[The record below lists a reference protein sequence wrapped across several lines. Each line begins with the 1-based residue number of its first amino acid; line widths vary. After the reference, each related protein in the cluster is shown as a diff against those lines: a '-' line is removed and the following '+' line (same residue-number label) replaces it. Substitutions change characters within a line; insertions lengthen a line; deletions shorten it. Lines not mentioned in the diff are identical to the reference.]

1 MIAGEVCRP
10 VGTPVAVYSWAMN
23 STQPAASP
31 EQVDN
36 SENPGVSADHPGVD
50 ELFALLA
57 YGEVAA
63 FYRLTDEARMAPNL
77 AGRINMASM
86 AAAEMNHYEVLR
98 DALERRGLDIVPAM
112 TRYASALE
120 NYHRLT
126 TPSTWL
132 EALVKT
138 YIGDALAADFYL
150 EIADSLPDDVADVV
164 RAVLSETGHSQFVV
178 AEVRAAVTASQKQ
191 RHRLA
196 LWSRRLLGEA
206 ITQAQYV
213 LADHDE
219 LVDLVLSSGE
229 GLTKMTEFFER
240 LQRTHSARMHEL
252 GLG

>member
-1 MIAGEVCRP
+1 MPSPSPSRSQALPEQTA
-10 VGTPVAVYSWAMN
+10 TPA
-23 STQPAASP
+23 QPA
-31 EQVDN
+31 VT
-36 SENPGVSADHPGVD
+36 GDHPGIN

-63 FYRLTDEARMAPNL
+63 FYRLTEEARMAPNL
-77 AGRINMASM
+77 AGRINLARM
-86 AAAEMNHYEVLR
+86 AAAEMGHFDVLR
-98 DALERRGLDIVPAM
+98 EALLRRGVDVVPAM
-112 TRYASALE
+112 TKYAPALE

-138 YIGDALAADFYL
+138 YVGDALAADFYL
-150 EIADSLPDDVADVV
+150 EIAGSLPAEAADVV

-178 AEVRAAVTASQKQ
+178 AEVRAAVSASDRQ

-206 ITQAQYV
+206 ITQAQFV
-213 LADHDE
+213 MAEHDE

-229 GLTKMTEFFER
+229 GLTQMTEFFER
-240 LQRTHSARMHEL
+240 LQETHKNRVREL

>member
-1 MIAGEVCRP
+1 M
-10 VGTPVAVYSWAMN
+10 TP
-23 STQPAASP
+23 TQPGASP
-31 EQVDN
+31 EQTVTPTP
-36 SENPGVSADHPGVD
+36 ERHAGVD
-50 ELFALLA
+50 QLFALLA

-86 AAAEMNHYEVLR
+86 AAAEMNHYELLR
-98 DALERRGLDIVPAM
+98 EALAKRGVDIVPAM

-150 EIADSLPDDVADVV
+150 EIADALPEDAADVV

-178 AEVRAAVTASQKQ
+178 AEVKAAVTASDKQ

-213 LADHDE
+213 LAEHDE
-219 LVDLVLSSGE
+219 LVDFVVSSGE
-229 GLTKMTEFFER
+229 GLGRLTEFFDR
-240 LQRTHSARMHEL
+240 LQNTHNARIREL

>member
-1 MIAGEVCRP
+1 
-10 VGTPVAVYSWAMN
+10 MN
-23 STQPAASP
+23 PADPS
-31 EQVDN
+31 
-36 SENPGVSADHPGVD
+36 VSDEHPGIT

-63 FYRLTDEARMAPNL
+63 FYRLTEEARMAPNL
-77 AGRINMASM
+77 AGRINLARM
-86 AAAEMNHYEVLR
+86 AAAEMGHFDVLS
-98 DALERRGLDIVPAM
+98 DALARRGVDVVPAM
-112 TRYASALE
+112 TKYAPALE

-150 EIADSLPDDVADVV
+150 EIAGSLPAEAGDVV

-178 AEVRAAVTASQKQ
+178 AEVRAAVSSSDRQ

-206 ITQAQYV
+206 ITQAQFV
-213 LADHDE
+213 LAERED
-219 LVDLVLSSGE
+219 LVDLVMSTGE
-229 GLTKMTEFFER
+229 GLSQLTEFFAR
-240 LQRTHSARMHEL
+240 LQQTHATRVHEL

>member
-1 MIAGEVCRP
+1 M
-10 VGTPVAVYSWAMN
+10 TP
-23 STQPAASP
+23 TQPGASP
-31 EQVDN
+31 EQTVA
-36 SENPGVSADHPGVD
+36 PTVARHAGVD
-50 ELFALLA
+50 QLFALLA

-86 AAAEMNHYEVLR
+86 AAAEMNHYEILR
-98 DALERRGLDIVPAM
+98 EALAKRGVDIVPAM

-150 EIADSLPDDVADVV
+150 EIADALPEDAADVV

-178 AEVRAAVTASQKQ
+178 AEVKAAVTASDKQ

-213 LADHDE
+213 LAEHDE
-219 LVDLVLSSGE
+219 LVDFVVSSGE
-229 GLTKMTEFFER
+229 GLGRLTEFFGR
-240 LQRTHSARMHEL
+240 LQDTHNARVREL

>member
-1 MIAGEVCRP
+1 M
-10 VGTPVAVYSWAMN
+10 TP
-23 STQPAASP
+23 TQPAATP
-31 EQVDN
+31 EQ
-36 SENPGVSADHPGVD
+36 SAHAAETGVSALHPGVI

-63 FYRLTDEARMAPNL
+63 FYRLTEEARMAPNL

-98 DALERRGLDIVPAM
+98 EALESRGVDVVREM
-112 TRYASALE
+112 TKYAPALE

-150 EIADSLPDDVADVV
+150 EIADALPAEVADVV
-164 RAVLSETGHSQFVV
+164 RAVLAETGHSQFVV
-178 AEVRAAVTASQKQ
+178 AEVKAAVTASDRQ
-191 RHRLA
+191 RNRLA

-206 ITQAQYV
+206 ITQAQFV

-219 LVDLVLSSGE
+219 LVDLLMSSGE
-229 GLTKMTEFFER
+229 GLGRMSDFFER
-240 LQRTHSARMHEL
+240 LQNTHNSRVREL
-252 GLG
+252 GLA

>member
-1 MIAGEVCRP
+1 M
-10 VGTPVAVYSWAMN
+10 TP
-23 STQPAASP
+23 TQPAAFT
-31 EQVDN
+31 EQTVH
-36 SENPGVSADHPGVD
+36 SETSEHPGVTQ
-50 ELFALLA
+50 LFALLA

-77 AGRINMASM
+77 AGRINMATM
-86 AAAEMNHYEVLR
+86 AAAEMNHYELLR
-98 DALERRGLDIVPAM
+98 DALAKRGVDIVAAM

-150 EIADSLPDDVADVV
+150 EIADALPPDAAGVV

-178 AEVRAAVTASQKQ
+178 AEVKAAVTASDKQ

-213 LADHDE
+213 LAEHDE
-219 LVDLVLSSGE
+219 LVDFVVSSGE
-229 GLTKMTEFFER
+229 GIGRLTEFFDR
-240 LQRTHSARMHEL
+240 LQNTHNTRVREL
-252 GLG
+252 GLA

>member
-1 MIAGEVCRP
+1 MSSHAACDAAHEHRVGRP
-10 VGTPVAVYSWAMN
+10 SGR
-23 STQPAASP
+23 QRRAS
-31 EQVDN
+31 
-36 SENPGVSADHPGVD
+36 SADHPGVN

-77 AGRINMASM
+77 RGRINMASM
-86 AAAEMNHYEVLR
+86 AAAEMSHYEVLR
-98 DALERRGLDIVPAM
+98 DALERRGVDVVPAM
-112 TRYASALE
+112 TKYASALE

-138 YIGDALAADFYL
+138 YVGDALAADFYL
-150 EIADSLPDDVADVV
+150 RD
-164 RAVLSETGHSQFVV
+164 RR
-178 AEVRAAVTASQKQ
+178 RAARRGRRRGARGAVGDRALAVRRRRGPRRGDRQ
-191 RHRLA
+191 RQAAHRLA

-219 LVDLVLSSGE
+219 LVDLVVSGTD
-229 GLTKMTEFFER
+229 GPAA
-240 LQRTHSARMHEL
+240 S
-252 GLG
+252 

>member
-1 MIAGEVCRP
+1 M
-10 VGTPVAVYSWAMN
+10 TP
-23 STQPAASP
+23 TQPGASP
-31 EQVDN
+31 EQTVA
-36 SENPGVSADHPGVD
+36 PTAARHAGVD
-50 ELFALLA
+50 QLFALLA

-86 AAAEMNHYEVLR
+86 AAAEMNHYELLR
-98 DALERRGLDIVPAM
+98 EALAKRGVDIVPAM

-150 EIADSLPDDVADVV
+150 EIADALPEDAAEVV

-178 AEVRAAVTASQKQ
+178 AEVKAAVTASDRQ

-213 LADHDE
+213 LAEHDE
-219 LVDLVLSSGE
+219 LVDFVVSSGE
-229 GLTKMTEFFER
+229 GLGRLTEFFGR
-240 LQRTHSARMHEL
+240 LQDTHNARVREL

>member
-1 MIAGEVCRP
+1 MTSTPSAAGPAAAGERNSP
-10 VGTPVAVYSWAMN
+10 VESA
-23 STQPAASP
+23 
-31 EQVDN
+31 
-36 SENPGVSADHPGVD
+36 VSAVPSDHPGIN

-77 AGRINMASM
+77 LGRINMASM

-98 DALERRGLDIVPAM
+98 DALERRGVDVVPAM

-138 YIGDALAADFYL
+138 YVGDAMAADLYL
-150 EIADSLPDDVADVV
+150 ETAGAMPDEIAGVV
-164 RAVLSETGHSQFVV
+164 RSVLADTGHSQFVL
-178 AEVRAAVTASQKQ
+178 AEVQAAVTASDRQ

-206 ITQAQYV
+206 ITQAQFV

-219 LVDLVLSSGE
+219 LVELVMAGGGLSH
-229 GLTKMTEFFER
+229 MTDFFDR
-240 LQRTHSARMHEL
+240 VQHTHSTRMRDL
-252 GLG
+252 GLA

>member
-1 MIAGEVCRP
+1 MTSMPSA
-10 VGTPVAVYSWAMN
+10 AA
-23 STQPAASP
+23 STGSTGASTEPSKAPAATA
-31 EQVDN
+31 E
-36 SENPGVSADHPGVD
+36 HPGVI

-57 YGEVAA
+57 YGEAAA

-77 AGRINMASM
+77 RGRINMASM

-98 DALERRGLDIVPAM
+98 DALERRGVDVVPAM

-138 YIGDALAADFYL
+138 YVGDALAADFYL
-150 EIADSLPDDVADVV
+150 EIAGSVPGEVGDVI
-164 RAVLSETGHSQFVV
+164 RSVLSETGHSQFVV
-178 AEVRAAVTASQKQ
+178 GEVRAAVTASDRQ

-219 LVDLVLSSGE
+219 LVDLVMSEGGLSQ
-229 GLTKMTEFFER
+229 MTDFFDK
-240 LQRTHSARMHEL
+240 LQNTHQARMREL
-252 GLG
+252 GLA

>member
-1 MIAGEVCRP
+1 
-10 VGTPVAVYSWAMN
+10 
-23 STQPAASP
+23 
-31 EQVDN
+31 
-36 SENPGVSADHPGVD
+36 
-50 ELFALLA
+50 
-57 YGEVAA
+57 
-63 FYRLTDEARMAPNL
+63 
-77 AGRINMASM
+77 MASM
-86 AAAEMNHYEVLR
+86 AAAEMNHYEILR
-98 DALERRGLDIVPAM
+98 EALAKRGVDIVPAM

-150 EIADSLPDDVADVV
+150 EIADALPEDAADVV

-178 AEVRAAVTASQKQ
+178 AEVKAAVTASDKQ

-213 LADHDE
+213 LAEHDE
-219 LVDLVLSSGE
+219 LVDFVVSSGE
-229 GLTKMTEFFER
+229 GLGQLTAFFDR
-240 LQRTHSARMHEL
+240 LQNTHNARIREL
-252 GLG
+252 GLA

>member
-1 MIAGEVCRP
+1 MIAGLVSSA
-10 VGTPVAVYSWAMN
+10 VGALVGVYSWAMT
-23 STQPAASP
+23 STPP
-31 EQVDN
+31 EQTVN
-36 SENPGVSADHPGVD
+36 PVTPGVSIDHPGVT

-98 DALERRGLDIVPAM
+98 EALERRGVDVVRAM
-112 TRYASALE
+112 TKYAPALE

-150 EIADSLPDDVADVV
+150 QIADALPDGAADVV

-178 AEVRAAVTASQKQ
+178 AEVKAAVTASDKQ

-206 ITQAQYV
+206 ITQAQFV
-213 LADHDE
+213 LADRDD
-219 LVDLVLSSGE
+219 LVDLVMSSGE
-229 GLTKMTEFFER
+229 GLGQLTEFFDR
-240 LQRTHSARMHEL
+240 LQRTHTTRVREL